1 VTKPT
6 HQAHH
11 NLFDKV
17 TATFDARRKQQTEIK
32 KTRNA
37 AAVAAVVTTGTPEK
51 HNNMAVNILNKAIG
65 IDYKNHQGVIKHE
78 TLARDP
84 VLHNNKIDVNKI
96 THEVRPH
103 LIMHNEGK
111 TKKLPPIT
119 TINHGSVGG
128 NSNKS
133 NSNIRINGVTKQL
146 PYGRNYLVKAK
157 TNTENEEKTNT
168 ENEENDNSNMH
179 NNNMLGTLEDEVQS
193 VKRTLING
201 ADRIGKT
208 ELQLV
213 HNAMDYITQSEE
225 KVVQGVHRGFSS
237 LRGTSSSSQNPPPP
251 SSSSSSYYYRGG
263 LYDHSSDNIEQ
274 LEHYPY
280 MTAPIST
287 EHDFSNYIPPGG
299 YRFIE
304 YKDGDAPYL
313 ITIPIIH
320 QSDELARSRRYHIK
334 AAMKHVWH
342 NYDQQSVYG
351 KDEMSPLTGHGIDK
365 WGGLGTTLV
374 DSLDTL
380 WIMDMKDEFY
390 NGRDWVRDH
399 LSFTHVLRSVS
410 YFETSIRHLG
420 GLLSAYDLSNDDIL
434 LQKATDLANRL
445 IMAYDKESGLPRSNV
460 DLSSGRSN
468 NQLWN
473 SNNYMLAEVATNQIE
488 NRYLSHVTNRQEY
501 VTLSMKAFDIV
512 RDLQPTDGLLFEQIM
527 DSSSAS
533 TTASSGRKGGIL
545 GWFSSFFTTIES
557 GGVDRR
563 RSRKLSFGNSKVSFG
578 ACGDSAYEYMLK
590 VWIQGGKKENQ
601 YRLMWDKAMIGMHTQ
616 LLQKSSSTG
625 LTYIANRISGKLE
638 HKMDHLVC
646 FMGGTLALSAYTDPL
661 GLDSVRAQRDLQT
674 ARALTYTCYQMYA
687 RTKTGIAPE
696 YVRFVTNNGD
706 ENDMIVPSDAPYYI
720 LRPEAV
726 EAFYYLSKL
735 TGDPIYRE
743 WGWEVFQ
750 SIEKYCKTKYG
761 YASIKDV
768 NKPGSVEDRMESFF
782 IAETLKYLY
791 LLFDPDSEIDIL
803 SKVRLDIEVI
813 HFSWRVFFVH
823 LTAVDTHCCAYL
835 YLSTYS
841 IPKHIHLRFLM
852 TRSERLDFVNA
863 FFACL
868 LWWRFVMRVLTKDC

>member
-1 VTKPT
+1 MTTTKSIVTKPT
-6 HQAHH
+6 HH

-17 TATFDARRKQQTEIK
+17 TATYDARKQQTTNK
-32 KTRNA
+32 KAPIAA
-37 AAVAAVVTTGTPEK
+37 AAVTTGYNHK
-51 HNNMAVNILNKAIG
+51 DMAMNILSKAIDG
-65 IDYKNHQGVIKHE
+65 INSKKKVQDNHE
-78 TLARDP
+78 TSSRGYP
-84 VLHNNKIDVNKI
+84 IVHNKIDINKI

-103 LIMHNEGK
+103 LIMHDEGK
-111 TKKLPPIT
+111 TKKLPITT
-119 TINHGSVGG
+119 TINHGSIGG
-128 NSNKS
+128 NN
-133 NSNIRINGVTKQL
+133 NNNNNNIRIKGVTKQL
-146 PYGRNYLVKAK
+146 PYGRHYLVKA
-157 TNTENEEKTNT
+157 NTTT
-168 ENEENDNSNMH
+168 VNEEN
-179 NNNMLGTLEDEVQS
+179 NNNNNNLHNYNILGTLEEEVQT

-201 ADRIGKT
+201 ADRMGKV
-208 ELQLV
+208 EIQLV
-213 HNAMDYITQSEE
+213 HNAMDYMTQSEE
-225 KVVQGVHRGFSS
+225 KVVRGVHKGFGS
-237 LRGTSSSSQNPPPP
+237 LRGTSSHHHPP
-251 SSSSSSYYYRGG
+251 SSYYGDG
-263 LYDHSSDNIEQ
+263 LDHISIEQ

-280 MTAPIST
+280 MKSPISNK
-287 EHDFSNYIPPGG
+287 HDFSSYIPPGG

-313 ITIPIIH
+313 ITIATIH

-334 AAMKHVWH
+334 AAMRHVWH
-342 NYDQQSVYG
+342 NYEAQGVYG

-390 NGRDWVRDH
+390 KGRDWVRDH
-399 LSFTHVLRSVS
+399 LSFTHVVRSVS

-420 GLLSAYDLSNDDIL
+420 GLLSAYDLSNDDIFL
-434 LQKATDLANRL
+434 TKATDLANRL
-445 IMAYDKESGLPRSNV
+445 IMAYDKNSGLPRSNV

-488 NRYLSHVTNRQEY
+488 NRYLSHVTSNAEY
-501 VTLSMKAFDIV
+501 ATLSMKAFNIA

-527 DSSSAS
+527 DISSSSSS
-533 TTASSGRKGGIL
+533 TTSSGRRGIL
-545 GWFSSFFTTIES
+545 GWFSSFFTSIGS
-557 GGVDRR
+557 NGGG

-590 VWIQGGKKENQ
+590 IWIQGGKKENQ
-601 YRLMWDKAMIGMHTQ
+601 YRQMWDKAMIGMHTQ
-616 LLQKSSSTG
+616 LLQKSRSTG
-625 LTYIANRISGKLE
+625 LTYIANRIGGKLE

-706 ENDMIVPSDAPYYI
+706 ESENDMIVPSDAPYYI

-813 HFSWRVFFVH
+813 HFSWRFFFVH
-823 LTAVDTHCCAYL
+823 LTAVDTH
-835 YLSTYS
+835 
-841 IPKHIHLRFLM
+841 
-852 TRSERLDFVNA
+852 
-863 FFACL
+863 
-868 LWWRFVMRVLTKDC
+868 